1 MRFRHFALALMLF
14 AGYEIAARAA
24 QAPTPPGPTPKTIGA
39 GGTATV
45 TATIQAI
52 DATNRLVTLKFDD
65 GTVNT
70 VLAGPEVRRF
80 NELKVGDKVTF
91 RYHESAVLQLHK
103 AGTPAPASSV
113 KEGMERSAG
122 PKPGG
127 TMAQQVTATVTVEAI
142 DPALPSI
149 TVKTEDGDRV
159 TYHVEDKKN
168 LEGVTVGDRIEITFT
183 RALMIS
189 VSDAK

>member
-1 MRFRHFALALMLF
+1 MRLIHFALALMLF
-14 AGYEIAARAA
+14 AGYEITARAA
-24 QAPTPPGPTPKTIGA
+24 QAPAPPGPTPKTIGA

-45 TATIQAI
+45 SATIQAI
-52 DATNRLVTLKFDD
+52 DETNRLVTLKFDD

-103 AGTPAPASSV
+103 AGTPAPPSSV
-113 KEGMERSAG
+113 KEGMERSTG

-168 LEGVTVGDRIEITFT
+168 LEGVAVGDRIEITFT